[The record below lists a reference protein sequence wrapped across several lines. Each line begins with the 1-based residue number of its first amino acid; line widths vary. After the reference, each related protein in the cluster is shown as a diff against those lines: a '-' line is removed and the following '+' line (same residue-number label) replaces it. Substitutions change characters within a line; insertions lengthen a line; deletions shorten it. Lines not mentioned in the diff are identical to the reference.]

1 MDASLSES
9 PQVMGSP
16 APANEAGPALK
27 ADGIRCAKVEVD
39 VIHLKVQGG
48 PVMKRTTIGL
58 DIAKRVFQL
67 HSVDPNTGEIT
78 QQTLKRSQVLR
89 RFANLPVSVVAME
102 ACGSAHYWAR
112 ELAKLGHEVRLIAA
126 QFVRPF
132 VKGNKTDAADAEAIW
147 EAAQRPGMRFVA
159 VKSEEQ
165 QAVLGLHRLRE
176 QRVKTRSMLVNQLH
190 GVMGEYGM
198 ALPKGWKAMLKQA
211 AAVLNETQS
220 SLIPELLR
228 PALLE
233 QVEQVCALSKQIKA
247 LERQIGAWQR
257 RAEDCQRIEAI
268 PGVGLLTATA
278 AIATMGDARTFRSGR
293 EFAAFV
299 GLVPRQSGT
308 GGRVKLLG
316 ISKRGD
322 SYLRTLLIHGARTVL
337 RWQRQPGRELDPW
350 LKGLLARRAPNVV
363 IVALANKMARTIW
376 ALLAHGRTYQRNYS
390 GAQATAAVVS

>member
-1 MDASLSES
+1 
-9 PQVMGSP
+9 
-16 APANEAGPALK
+16 
-27 ADGIRCAKVEVD
+27 
-39 VIHLKVQGG
+39 
-48 PVMKRTTIGL
+48 MKRTTIGL

-67 HSVDPNTGEIT
+67 HTVDPNTGEIT

-102 ACGSAHYWAR
+102 ACGSSHYWAR

-190 GVMGEYGM
+190 GLMGEYGM
-198 ALPKGWKAMLKQA
+198 ALSKGWTVMLKQA
-211 AAVLNETQS
+211 AATLNDTQS
-220 SLIPELLR
+220 NLIPELLR
-228 PALLE
+228 PALLD
-233 QVEQVCALSKQIKA
+233 QVEQVRALSQQIKD

-257 RAEDCQRIEAI
+257 RAEDCQRLEAI

-337 RWQRQPGRELDPW
+337 SWQRQPGRELDPW

-390 GAQATAAVVS
+390 GRASDRCSG

>member
-1 MDASLSES
+1 
-9 PQVMGSP
+9 
-16 APANEAGPALK
+16 
-27 ADGIRCAKVEVD
+27 
-39 VIHLKVQGG
+39 
-48 PVMKRTTIGL
+48 MKRTTIGL

-102 ACGSAHYWAR
+102 ACGSSHYWAR
-112 ELAKLGHEVRLIAA
+112 ELAKLGHDVRLIAA

-190 GVMGEYGM
+190 GLMGEYGI
-198 ALPKGWKAMLKQA
+198 ALSKGWTMMLKQA
-211 AAVLNETQS
+211 AVTLNDTQS
-220 SLIPELLR
+220 NLIPELLR

-233 QVEQVCALSKQIKA
+233 HVEQIRALSQQIKA

-257 RAEDCQRIEAI
+257 RAEDCQRIGAI

-293 EFAAFV
+293 EFDTPPASSR
-299 GLVPRQSGT
+299 GSRSGVH
-308 GGRVKLLG
+308 GGQVR
-316 ISKRGD
+316 
-322 SYLRTLLIHGARTVL
+322 
-337 RWQRQPGRELDPW
+337 
-350 LKGLLARRAPNVV
+350 
-363 IVALANKMARTIW
+363 
-376 ALLAHGRTYQRNYS
+376 
-390 GAQATAAVVS
+390 